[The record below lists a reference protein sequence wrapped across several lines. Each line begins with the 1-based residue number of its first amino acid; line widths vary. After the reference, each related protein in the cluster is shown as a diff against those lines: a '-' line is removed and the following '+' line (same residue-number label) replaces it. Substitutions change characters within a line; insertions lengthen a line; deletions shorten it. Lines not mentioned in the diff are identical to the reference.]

1 MERALLGENQELDNC
16 QFREDQEKICWLKQ
30 KQLDLIETAIDEKE
44 KVKYWLK
51 LILQICD
58 NILNLDFYFR
68 KYTCST

>member
-51 LILQICD
+51 I
-58 NILNLDFYFR
+58 NSKNL
-68 KYTCST
+68 